1 MQPETLE
8 YIKNGMESIG
18 VPYEFMQY
26 GSEISETEFYFSGEY
41 NETGVLTEDGQE
53 ETNFIL
59 TGTGRCSF
67 LDLENAKKK
76 IKNLFP
82 PIGGNRA
89 ILPGGAGVVIMYDS
103 AFPLKSV
110 DAEIKRIQINLTV
123 KEWMVN

>member
-82 PIGGNRA
+82 LLAETGQSFPVGQGLSLCM
-89 ILPGGAGVVIMYDS
+89 ILH
-103 AFPLKSV
+103 FH
-110 DAEIKRIQINLTV
+110 
-123 KEWMVN
+123 